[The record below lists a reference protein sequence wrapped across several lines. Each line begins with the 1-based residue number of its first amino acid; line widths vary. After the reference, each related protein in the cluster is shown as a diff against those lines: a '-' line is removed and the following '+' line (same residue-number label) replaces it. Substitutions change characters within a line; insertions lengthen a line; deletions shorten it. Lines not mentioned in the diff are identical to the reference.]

1 MARGERRGAMSL
13 LPVAEAQARLLALAM
28 PLPVEHVPLVD
39 AVGRWA
45 AEPVVALRDQPAQN
59 LSAMDGYAIRYDER
73 PGPWTVVGESAA
85 GGGLDRPLGA
95 LEAARIFT
103 GAPVPAGADSV
114 LIQEEAAR
122 DGDRLS
128 MTGEGPLRVG
138 GNIRP
143 QATDFAVGACLVA
156 AGQQINARHVAL
168 AGIGGH
174 GTIPVRARPRIALIS
189 TGDELVPLGA
199 PTPGACLPASNA
211 AMLAALLTGH
221 AATIADHGIV
231 RDDLDAIADAFANA
245 AQTADIIVT
254 TGGVSVG
261 DHDLVRPALER
272 AGASLDFW
280 RVAMRPGKPLLAGRL
295 RDAIV
300 LGLPG
305 NPVSSYVTACLFL
318 LPLVA
323 RMGGAADPLPATCTV
338 TLGAPLPANGA
349 RQDYLRA
356 RIEHCR
362 AYAPD
367 GQDSAALVAL
377 AGSDGLIVR
386 LPHAPAAAI
395 GDSAEMLALD

>member
-1 MARGERRGAMSL
+1 MSL
-13 LPVAEAQARLLALAM
+13 LPVPDAQARLLALAT
-28 PLPVEHVPLVD
+28 PLAVEQAALID

-45 AEPVVALRDQPAQN
+45 AEPVVAVRDQPAHD
-59 LSAMDGYAIRYDER
+59 LSAMDGYAIRYAER

-85 GGGLDRPLGA
+85 GGGLDRPLA
-95 LEAARIFT
+95 PYEAARIFT

-122 DGDRLS
+122 DGVRLT
-128 MTGEGPLRVG
+128 MTGEGPLRAG
-138 GNIRP
+138 GNVRP
-143 QATDFAVGACLVA
+143 RATDFAIGAPLVA
-156 AGQQINARHVAL
+156 AGQRISARHVAL

-199 PTPGACLPASNA
+199 PTPGSRLPASNA
-211 AMLAALLTGH
+211 AMLAALLAGRP
-221 AATIADHGIV
+221 ATVVDHGII
-231 RDDLDAIADAFANA
+231 RDDLDAIADAFRRA
-245 AQTADIIVT
+245 AETADVIVT

-261 DHDLVRPALER
+261 DHDLVRPALDK
-272 AGASLDFW
+272 AGATLDFW

-295 RDAIV
+295 GDAIV

-318 LPLVA
+318 LPLIA
-323 RMGGAADPLPATCTV
+323 RLGGAADPLPATRTV
-338 TLGAPLPANGA
+338 TLGAPLPLNGI

-356 RIEHCR
+356 RITDGR

-377 AGSDGLIVR
+377 ASADGLIVR
-386 LPHAPAAAI
+386 PPHAPAAAA
-395 GDSAEMLALD
+395 GDSAELLTLD

>member
-1 MARGERRGAMSL
+1 MSL
-13 LPVAEAQARLLALAM
+13 LPVADAQARLLALAT
-28 PLPVEHVPLVD
+28 PLPVEQVPLVD

-45 AEPVVALRDQPAQN
+45 AEHVVAMRDQPAQD
-59 LSAMDGYAIRYDER
+59 LSAMDGYAIRYAER

-85 GGGLDRPLGA
+85 GAGFDRPLGA
-95 LEAARIFT
+95 YEAARIFT

-122 DGDRLS
+122 DGARLTT
-128 MTGEGPLRVG
+128 TGEGPLKLG
-138 GNIRP
+138 GNIRS
-143 QATDFAVGACLVA
+143 QATDFAIGAHLVA
-156 AGQQINARHVAL
+156 AGRRITARHVAL

-174 GTIPVRARPRIALIS
+174 ATIPVRARPCIALLS

-199 PTPGACLPASNA
+199 PTPGAKLPASNA
-211 AMLAALLTGH
+211 AMLAALLAGYP
-221 AATIADHGIV
+221 AIVVDHGIV
-231 RDDLDAIADAFANA
+231 LDDLDTIAAAFRTA
-245 AQTADIIVT
+245 AGTADIIVT

-261 DHDLVRPALER
+261 DHDYVRPALEK
-272 AGASLDFW
+272 AGATLDFW

-295 RDAIV
+295 GNAIV

-318 LPLVA
+318 LPLIA
-323 RMGGAADPLPATCTV
+323 RLGGAADPYPTTRTV
-338 TLGAPLPANGA
+338 TLGAPLPANGI

-356 RIEHCR
+356 RIEDGR

-377 AGSDGLIVR
+377 ASADGLIVR
-386 LPHAPAAAI
+386 LPHAPAAAA